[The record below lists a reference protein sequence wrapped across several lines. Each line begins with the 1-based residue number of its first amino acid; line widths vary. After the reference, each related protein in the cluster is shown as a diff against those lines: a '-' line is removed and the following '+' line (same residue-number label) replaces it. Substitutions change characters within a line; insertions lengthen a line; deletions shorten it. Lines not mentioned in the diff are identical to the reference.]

1 VSLQER
7 LLEDMKAAMKSK
19 DKERLSVIRMARAA
33 IKDKEINERKD
44 LTDEEVIEVLAKL
57 VKQNRDSISEYE
69 KAGQEDK
76 VEDLKRE
83 IDVLEDY
90 LPEQLSAEELAEMV
104 EEVIAQTGA
113 ESMRDMGKV
122 MGAIM
127 PKVTGRADGN
137 VISQL
142 VKERLA

>member
-1 VSLQER
+1 MSLQER
-7 LLEDMKAAMKSK
+7 LLEDMKTAMKSK

-57 VKQNRDSISEYE
+57 VKQNKDSITEYE

-76 VEDLKRE
+76 VKDLENE
-83 IDVLEDY
+83 IAILQDY
-90 LPEQLSAEELAEMV
+90 LPKQLSEEELVEIV
-104 EEVIAQTGA
+104 EEVIAETKA

-122 MGAIM
+122 MGVIM

>member
-7 LLEDMKAAMKSK
+7 LLEDMKTAMKSK

-57 VKQNRDSISEYE
+57 VKQNKDSITEYE

-76 VEDLKRE
+76 VKDLENE
-83 IDVLEDY
+83 IAILQDY
-90 LPEQLSAEELAEMV
+90 LPKQLSEEELVEIV
-104 EEVIAQTGA
+104 EEVIAETKA

-122 MGAIM
+122 MGVIM